1 MKITFSLLLFFL
13 NCLTVLCQSFSEEN
27 KKDILEGLIVKGD
40 SLKKTD
46 RVEALYVFK
55 KGLAI
60 ALDNELYVQSA
71 VFYKKIGALYHREQQ
86 FIEAEKM
93 YLAGIELDKTSKTFA
108 DLHYNMSLVKER
120 LNQKDSAL
128 FYLEESLKFY
138 EDYKIKNSGYK
149 AFLRAGAVYK
159 DRQDYEKALKYSI
172 KAYEGF
178 KRNNDLLKLASTC
191 TAIGNIQSQMHN
203 HHQALDY
210 HNQALQL
217 EKKLNDS
224 LGIGVC
230 YNNIA
235 NVYDDLKVHDS
246 AIVNYKK
253 AINYFKNNKRQYAL
267 LLSNI
272 AITYN
277 SIGERQ
283 LAEKNFKTSIETNR
297 FLKDTTSLL
306 YNYNGIT
313 SLYLDASNLT
323 KAREYL
329 DKANKLIPVITD
341 KKAILSFYENGSE
354 YYKKRRLYKMAL
366 QNQIKYISLYKD
378 IYNTEQVEKVQT
390 LQARFEKQRNE
401 NKILSLNL
409 ANKNAELQL
418 SEKNKSIHNKNL
430 LLVILAIVIL
440 LVVVAYQY
448 LLQKQKSTIQTA
460 KIGKLEAIYNG
471 QEIIKKRIAR
481 DLHDIITTNFDGLR
495 LRVLALK
502 RTSNL
507 NKSVD
512 GITDDLKK
520 MNQQIRMVSHRLYPL
535 EMYMG
540 KQKFTDII
548 TSRLSE
554 FQLYGNVFVELE
566 DQLPEILNNLPI
578 ATQNNL
584 YGILLEVLNNV
595 EKHAHATK
603 LNIRNYLDNNDYL
616 NIVFEDNGMG
626 ITNKH
631 KEGIGLMN
639 IKQRV
644 ELMEGSCVILKTK
657 IGTKVQLDFPIKKYL

>member
-1 MKITFSLLLFFL
+1 MKIIFSLLLLFFNYL
-13 NCLTVLCQSFSEEN
+13 PALCQSFSEEN
-27 KKDILEGLIVKGD
+27 KKDILEGFIVKGD
-40 SLKKTD
+40 SLKKID
-46 RVEALYVFK
+46 RVEALSVFK
-55 KGLAI
+55 TGLAI

-71 VFYKKIGALYHREQQ
+71 IFYKKIGALYHREQQ

-93 YLAGIELDKTSKTFA
+93 YRAGIALDKTSKTFA

-128 FYLEESLKFY
+128 FYLEKSLKFY
-138 EDYKIKNSGYK
+138 EDFKIENSGYK
-149 AFLRAGAVYK
+149 AFLRASAVYM

-178 KRNNDLLKLASTC
+178 KKNDNLLKLTNAC
-191 TAIGNIQSQMHN
+191 TAIGNIQSQMRN

-210 HNQALQL
+210 HHQALQL
-217 EKKLNDS
+217 EKKLKDS
-224 LGIGVC
+224 LGIGIS

-246 AIVNYKK
+246 ALVNYKK
-253 AINYFKNNKRQYAL
+253 AIHYLKNNKKQYAV

-272 AITYN
+272 AMTYN
-277 SIGERQ
+277 SIGEKQ
-283 LAEKNFKTSIETNR
+283 LAEKNFKISIETNHS
-297 FLKDTTSLL
+297 LKDSTSLL

-313 SLYLDASNLT
+313 SLYLDDDNLT
-323 KAREYL
+323 NAREYL
-329 DKANKLIPVITD
+329 DKSNKLMPVITD
-341 KKAILSFYENGSE
+341 KKAVLSLYENESE
-354 YYKKRRLYKMAL
+354 YYNKRKQYKTAL
-366 QNQIKYISLYKD
+366 EYQIKYADLYKD

-390 LQARFEKQRNE
+390 LQARFDKQRNE

-409 ANKNAELQL
+409 ANKNAELEL
-418 SEKNKSIHNKNL
+418 SEKNKSIHYKNL
-430 LLVILAIVIL
+430 SLVILAIVIL
-440 LVVVAYQY
+440 LGIVAYLY
-448 LLQKQKSTIQTA
+448 LLQKQKSTNQTA
-460 KIGKLEAIYNG
+460 KIGRMEAIYNG

-502 RTSNL
+502 HKSNL

-566 DQLPEILNNLPI
+566 EQLPEILNNLPI
-578 ATQNNL
+578 AAQNNL

-603 LNIRNYLDNNDYL
+603 LSIKNYLDNKGHL
-616 NIVFEDNGMG
+616 NIVFEDNGIG

-639 IKQRV
+639 IKQRI
-644 ELMEGSCVILKTK
+644 ELMEGSCVIQKTK
-657 IGTKVQLDFPIKKYL
+657 IGTKVQLEFPIKK